1 MQRKNKRVKKMN
13 NNQARQTIAINEE
26 NAYSF
31 LLNVKKANFP
41 QIAAHFDAQNTKR
54 RLKVQEVLYGLAEKE
69 KIFYSTQSRLY
80 YITAYYK
87 KVKGIKKCKLKTIY
101 L

>member
-1 MQRKNKRVKKMN
+1 MN
-13 NNQARQTIAINEE
+13 NNQARQTTAINEE
-26 NAYSF
+26 NTYSF
-31 LLNVKKANFP
+31 LLNVKSANFP
-41 QIAAHFDAQNTKR
+41 QIAAHFDAQTPKR
-54 RLKVQEVLYGLAEKE
+54 RFKVQEILFDLAEKE

-87 KVKGIKKCKLKTIY
+87 KVKGIKKCKLKTIS

>member
-1 MQRKNKRVKKMN
+1 MN
-13 NNQARQTIAINEE
+13 NKQAKQINEE

-31 LLNVKKANFP
+31 LLTVKSASFP
-41 QIAAHFDAQNTKR
+41 QIAAHFDAETLKR
-54 RLKVQEVLYGLAEKE
+54 RFKVQEVLYGLAEKE

-87 KVKGIKKCKLKTIY
+87 KVKGIKKCKLKTIS

>member
-1 MQRKNKRVKKMN
+1 MN
-13 NNQARQTIAINEE
+13 NNKATQTAINEE

-31 LLNVKKANFP
+31 LLTVKQANFP
-41 QIAAHFDAQNTKR
+41 QIAAHFDAETPKR
-54 RLKVQEVLYGLAEKE
+54 RFNVQEVLQGLAEKE

-87 KVKGIKKCKLKTIY
+87 KVKGIKKCKLKTIS

>member
-1 MQRKNKRVKKMN
+1 MN
-13 NNQARQTIAINEE
+13 NNKATQTAINEE

-31 LLNVKKANFP
+31 LLTVKQANFP
-41 QIAAHFDAQNTKR
+41 QIAAHFDAQTPKR
-54 RLKVQEVLYGLAEKE
+54 RFKVQEALHGLAEKE

-87 KVKGIKKCKLKTIY
+87 KVKGIKKCKLKTISS
-101 L
+101 

>member
-1 MQRKNKRVKKMN
+1 MN
-13 NNQARQTIAINEE
+13 NNQAKQTAINEE
-26 NAYSF
+26 NVYSF
-31 LLNVKKANFP
+31 LLNVKQANFP
-41 QIAAHFDAQNTKR
+41 KIAAHFDAQTQNR

-80 YITAYYK
+80 YITPYYK
-87 KVKGIKKCKLKTIY
+87 KVKGIKKCKLKTIS

>member
-1 MQRKNKRVKKMN
+1 MN
-13 NNQARQTIAINEE
+13 NNKATQTAINEE

-31 LLNVKKANFP
+31 LLTVKQANFP
-41 QIAAHFDAQNTKR
+41 QIAAHFDAETPKR
-54 RLKVQEVLYGLAEKE
+54 RFKVQEALHGLAEKE

-87 KVKGIKKCKLKTIY
+87 KVKGIKKCKLKTIS

>member
-1 MQRKNKRVKKMN
+1 MN
-13 NNQARQTIAINEE
+13 NNKATQTAINED

-31 LLNVKKANFP
+31 LLTVKQANFP
-41 QIAAHFDAQNTKR
+41 QIAAHFDAETPKR
-54 RLKVQEVLYGLAEKE
+54 RFKVQEALHGLAEKE

-87 KVKGIKKCKLKTIY
+87 KVKGIKKCKLKTISV
-101 L
+101 

>member
-1 MQRKNKRVKKMN
+1 MN
-13 NNQARQTIAINEE
+13 NNKATQTAINEE

-31 LLNVKKANFP
+31 LLTVKQANFP
-41 QIAAHFDAQNTKR
+41 QIAAHFDAQTPKR
-54 RLKVQEVLYGLAEKE
+54 RFKVQEVLCDLAEKE

-87 KVKGIKKCKLKTIY
+87 KVKGIKKCKLKTISS
-101 L
+101 